1 MDSVL
6 SELQTVLK
14 TSDDPAADELLQRLY
29 DVKLES
35 DTEYRDFLVYFL
47 PKSHKVPWH
56 IVHRM
61 LRVSKSALSMLT
73 PLKRDDLYWKKRI
86 EREFPDYATLASQNP
101 YYIKRFR
108 LRVPTYTANQVSDYY
123 LMYQAGRKRDHAIM
137 TGKMEQLGPTMVTT
151 DLGSVETDI
160 AECFR
165 PVDFTTDKLVYG
177 NLVLVHDIRTHK
189 IQPTISEDTAKVQI
203 CKDGLISFVIQHPDN
218 ENYDFENFAEPT
230 IPPEWILDE
239 SDPYDFPEIGDVQ
252 CIITPESLL
261 NGFEPEFLVWLRSHA
276 LWGQTDPLSDISS
289 FGYLDNQ
296 QRYMA
301 HFHFGK
307 PVPTCEIFLKQLYA
321 RWKSEIVHLYDF
333 DTNQQPITLHLIR
346 NHANICKDGYAY
358 ADEQKMLWVGTYD
371 FLQPEPIYL
380 LQTHTLFTV
389 VGNLGPSIGLA
400 VILYVDD
407 RFLVCLQKRPFDPYY
422 YKSRLFKPCY
432 YQNGWLVNGNSIIN
446 LKKGITLLRE
456 GPKIVVNGRSIDATN
471 DLTTI
476 AETIVAKQSGQL
488 SVYADTVVKYN
499 EDNTFTLLQPKDTVL
514 LASKCSRCQEPANFV
529 CTKCET
535 PYCDDF
541 CQRHDWRE
549 HKIYCSK

>member
-6 SELQTVLK
+6 SELQVVLE

-29 DVKLES
+29 DVKLDN
-35 DTEYRDFLVYFL
+35 DTEYRDFLGYFL
-47 PKSHKVPWH
+47 PKSHSVPWH
-56 IVHRM
+56 VVHRM
-61 LRVSKSALSMLT
+61 LRVSKSALSMLM
-73 PLKRDDLYWKKRI
+73 PLKRDDLYWQKRI

-137 TGKMEQLGPTMVTT
+137 TGKMEQLGPTMATT

-177 NLVLVHDIRTHK
+177 NAVLVHNIRTRE
-189 IQPTISEDTAKVQI
+189 IQPTISKDTTKVQI

-218 ENYDFENFAEPT
+218 ENFAQPA

-239 SDPYDFPEIGDVQ
+239 DEVDASPGFTNVQ

-261 NGFEPEFLVWLRSHA
+261 NGFNPDFLVWLRSDA
-276 LWGQTDPLSDISS
+276 LWGQTDPLSNTSS
-289 FGYLDNQ
+289 FGYLYNQ

-301 HFHFGK
+301 HFHFET
-307 PVPTCEIFLKQLYA
+307 PTPTCEIFLKQLYA
-321 RWKSEIVHLYDF
+321 RWKSEVTHLYDF
-333 DTNQQPITLHLIR
+333 NTYQQPIISHLIR
-346 NHANICKDGYAY
+346 KHANICKDGYAY
-358 ADEQKMLWVGTYD
+358 VDNQRIVWVGTYD
-371 FLQPEPIYL
+371 FLQLPTPIYL
-380 LQTHTLFTV
+380 LETYTLFTV
-389 VGNLGPSIGLA
+389 VGDLGPSIGLA

-407 RFLVCLQKRPFDPYY
+407 RFLVCLQKKPFDPYY
-422 YKSRLFKPCY
+422 YKSRLFTPCY
-432 YQNGWLVNGNSIIN
+432 YQNGWLINGNSIIN
-446 LKKGITLLRE
+446 LKKGIALLRE
-456 GPKIVVNGRSIDATN
+456 EPKIVVNGRSVAATR

-476 AETIVAKQSGQL
+476 AETIVAKQSGHL

-499 EDNTFTLLQPKDTVL
+499 DDNTFSLMQPNDTVL

-529 CTKCET
+529 CTKCDA